1 MKEYLLQNIEDP
13 PITELQSINNQIN
26 EINTNIETDK
36 IQKLNEKILISF
48 DKCIYNPV
56 ETVSGKIYITLMILF
71 QEKIYL

>member
-1 MKEYLLQNIEDP
+1 MKEYLLQNIEVP

-48 DKCIYNPV
+48 DKCIYNPG
-56 ETVSGKIYITLMILF
+56 ETV
-71 QEKIYL
+71 